1 MEGAGFEVTEAREFG
16 AKLRKLRMQADM
28 MRRKLATKV
37 NLNKLS
43 VYLRGLSGRVLL
55 TSLATALIVALL
67 WSFSPSGQDSG
78 TVYGQVGYGGGSGEP
93 TEPSVVSGSELVNL
107 APLLDAQGKATKHI
121 ILTSSDDQS
130 IIDIPRSTQILD
142 AEGNPVASIQ
152 IVGLSTPPPPSGYKM
167 IGGAYD
173 CLPDG
178 TTFSPSITLT
188 LTFKEAD
195 VPAGTHEEDSAL
207 AYWDGDKWVF
217 LESSVNTVY
226 NKISAEV
233 AHFTPFA
240 IFVKLP
246 PPPPEPAAFRIGSLA
261 ISPGEVDIGKTV
273 TIEAT
278 VSNTGASSGT
288 FDVILKINDE
298 LVTHEEVTVLPGAS
312 QEVTFTTSK
321 RTAGTYTVNVIGQ
334 TGMFVVKG
342 PPAPPPPKPA
352 PAPVPPPTPTPLP
365 APTPLPPAAP
375 TAIAW
380 TVISAIIA
388 GVIIIGIVIWQ
399 VLIRR
404 RV

>member
-1 MEGAGFEVTEAREFG
+1 
-16 AKLRKLRMQADM
+16 

-43 VYLRGLSGRVLL
+43 VYLMGLSGRVLL

-78 TVYGQVGYGGGSGEP
+78 TVYGQVGYGGGGGEP

-167 IGGAYD
+167 IGRAYD

-178 TTFSPSITLT
+178 TTFSPPITLT
-188 LTFKEAD
+188 LKFEEAD
-195 VPAGTHEEDSAL
+195 VPEGTHEEDSAL

-226 NKISAEV
+226 NKVSAEV
-233 AHFTPFA
+233 THFTPFA

-246 PPPPEPAAFRIGSLA
+246 PPPPEPATFRIGSLA

-273 TIEAT
+273 TIKTT
-278 VSNTGASSGT
+278 VSNTGAVSGT

-298 LVTHEEVTVLPGAS
+298 LVTHEEVTVSPGAS

-321 RTAGTYTVNVIGQ
+321 RTAGTYTVNVNGQ
-334 TGMFVVKG
+334 TGKFVVKGPPVVVKG
-342 PPAPPPPKPA
+342 PPAPPPPK

-365 APTPLPPAAP
+365 APTPLPPAVP
-375 TAIAW
+375 TAIPWA
-380 TVISAIIA
+380 VISAIFA